1 MYPMGGLELIFLAV
15 AISIVLKPLTRA
27 VTEIARARGEGRR
40 QAPDG
45 GESRERIEALEERV
59 RYLEERQ
66 DFTDKLLSAPRE
78 QRPGLP
84 DGAPTRPSG
93 DAGSSGTAT

>member
-27 VTEIARARGEGRR
+27 VTEIARARGEGRK
-40 QAPDG
+40 QTPDG
-45 GESRERIEALEERV
+45 EGRERIEALEERV

-66 DFTDKLLSAPRE
+66 DFTDKLLSGRRE
-78 QRPGLP
+78 PRPGLS
-84 DGAPTRPSG
+84 DGASSKPSADTG
-93 DAGSSGTAT
+93 DSGAAT